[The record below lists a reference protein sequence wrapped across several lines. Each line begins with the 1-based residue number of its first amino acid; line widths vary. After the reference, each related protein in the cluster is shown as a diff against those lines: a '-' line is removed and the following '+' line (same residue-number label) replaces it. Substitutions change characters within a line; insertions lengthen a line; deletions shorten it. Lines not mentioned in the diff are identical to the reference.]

1 MDDKKFII
9 SRKELLVREL
19 GVLLAGYVLMCA
31 FLNSLDRKSVV

>member
-1 MDDKKFII
+1 MDDEKLII

-31 FLNSLDRKSVV
+31 F